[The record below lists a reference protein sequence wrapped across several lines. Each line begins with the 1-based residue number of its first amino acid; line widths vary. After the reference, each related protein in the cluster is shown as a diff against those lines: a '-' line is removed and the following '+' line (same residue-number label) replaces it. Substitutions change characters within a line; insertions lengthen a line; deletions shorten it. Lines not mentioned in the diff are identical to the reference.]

1 MKKSELENGM
11 IVELRNGNKYIVIK
25 DYTNK
30 RPINI
35 ATKDVLLEI
44 NGNGYMSLDTYTDDL
59 LRPSRGEV
67 GVNFDIIK
75 VYYIECFGIQ
85 KKGLKLLWERDL
97 ALEEFKDSLNKINE
111 VVKILKNRYILD
123 VEIYNYS
130 KDFTIDIKFYNF
142 RLSHQEYIREIEE
155 FVRYKIK
162 DIKEKSIDEIVE
174 DISNKI
180 DKLILSYFK
189 L

>member
-11 IVELRNGNKYIVIK
+11 IVELRNGDKYIVIK

-30 RPINI
+30 RLINI

-59 LRPSRGEV
+59 SRPSRGEV
-67 GVNFDIIK
+67 EVNYDIIK
-75 VYYIECFGIQ
+75 VYYIECLGIP

-123 VEIYNYS
+123 VEIYNYK
-130 KDFTIDIKFYNF
+130 KDFTVDIKFYNF
-142 RLSHQEYIREIEE
+142 RLTHQEYIKEIEE
-155 FVRYKIK
+155 LVRYKIK

-180 DKLILSYFK
+180 DKLILDYFK
-189 L
+189 Q